1 MPVVPLIFYGNASAN
16 KLKWFFICKQKVNG
30 TTEAYFSKYIFF
42 LLDGF
47 TLWLSSFY
55 KQFLDTI

>member
-30 TTEAYFSKYIFF
+30 TTEAFF
-42 LLDGF
+42 LNMF
-47 TLWLSSFY
+47 LS
-55 KQFLDTI
+55 IRWIHPMVE